1 MPVEAGS
8 GRISSSGSLVRE
20 ITGPV
25 RNRPGK
31 WSLRLKPGACIY
43 GMN

>member
-8 GRISSSGSLVRE
+8 ERISSSGSLVQE

-25 RNRPGK
+25 RNQLGK
-31 WSLRLKPGACIY
+31 LPVRFGTGA
-43 GMN
+43 GNSHSG

>member
-8 GRISSSGSLVRE
+8 ERISSSGSLVRE

-31 WSLRLKPGACIY
+31 LPVRLGT
-43 GMN
+43 GVGNSHSG

>member
-1 MPVEAGS
+1 MPVEGGIRS
-8 GRISSSGSLVRE
+8 LGSLVRE

-31 WSLRLKPGACIY
+31 LPAREIVAPAEARC
-43 GMN
+43 M